1 MPCRYLTVDALMFFS
16 TYPIKR
22 AYMGEGLFELYF
34 EQNADKSRQ
43 RKEKY
48 EEYSL
53 AFALSQMF

>member
-1 MPCRYLTVDALMFFS
+1 
-16 TYPIKR
+16 
-22 AYMGEGLFELYF
+22 MGEGLFEFYF

-53 AFALSQMF
+53 AFALSQMFSSKQKELFKKRLRKYYN